1 MGAQPSLA
9 GVDSGSTPRLP
20 VPLHTPQRGVW
31 MATEKCVSSHFSWSE
46 ELGS

>member
-9 GVDSGSTPRLP
+9 GVDSGSTPRFP

-31 MATEKCVSSHFSWSE
+31 MGNGEVCVQPLLME
-46 ELGS
+46 